1 MIFERITLHNFQRY
15 RGENSIEF
23 PAPGKAS
30 SIILVLAPNNSGKTT
45 ILYALR
51 FLFYG
56 HLAGYDRETAWNLA
70 TDLCRST
77 TPLGE
82 DIEVWV
88 EARVSIGGEPPIT
101 LRRSLQTRQISAGRW
116 KTEGPFLFH
125 KKTDRP
131 NEKFQVDA
139 DGSLQTQID
148 AAVPQELFSWFYFA
162 GEPAEGKMSHGNSRA
177 LVEPLKKAIQL
188 RRWTDAIH
196 TASAVHTS
204 LKAKLQKEAKNHGE
218 YANLLNKKDLVS
230 RSKSD
235 VVSGLATVQREI
247 QDLQRSYSD
256 IDGECLRTSKK
267 AEESQKL
274 FQRLKDQELKRD
286 RAAGTLDQANAEISS
301 LISKSAGMPL
311 LAPVLPAIEKRLEA
325 LRKANLLPADI
336 SKGFIERLL
345 RASNCVCGRVHDHGA
360 KEHLEAYLK
369 KTLAT
374 HTNND
379 LVNLA
384 NALEGGQDSRVISL
398 IARYPGDLSRQLGKK
413 SDAIRA
419 LADSKAAIEELTPQ
433 VKASSIEEFNKLVR
447 RREEISREFRAKEK
461 SRDEL
466 EGRLRTQE
474 DSLKTINADLA
485 KARPK
490 RGAEEASKLEN
501 AIAIAERLVAN
512 LRKGQ
517 QQFQDAVYEL
527 LQERLRQHFDST
539 VTGGNRAKLDRDT
552 LLPVIVD
559 PADNI
564 VKNPGGGEMQV
575 LSIAFVAGLAELRT
589 KINADLK
596 KAGLAGRLLG
606 EQSFVLDSPFT
617 SADHNY
623 MRAIADFLPNKAPQL
638 LVLLAKQNW
647 PDTVR
652 EALEPHIA
660 SAYGVTL
667 HTSAD
672 AHDASSFEFQ
682 IGKKSV
688 SLRKELRAGE
698 TAYTTFEKIF

>member
-23 PAPGKAS
+23 PAPGKGS
-30 SIILVLAPNNSGKTT
+30 TIVLVLAPNNSGKTT

-56 HLAGYDRETAWNLA
+56 HLAGYDRDTAWNLA
-70 TDLCRST
+70 NDLCRSA
-77 TPLGE
+77 TPLGK
-82 DIEVWV
+82 DVEVWV
-88 EARVSIGGEPPIT
+88 EARVSVGDEAPIT
-101 LRRSLQTRQISAGRW
+101 LRRCLQARQISTGRW
-116 KTEGPFLFH
+116 RTEGPFLFH
-125 KKTDRP
+125 KKTDRTK
-131 NEKFQVDA
+131 EEFQIDA
-139 DGSLQTQID
+139 DGSLQSQID
-148 AAVPQELFSWFYFA
+148 AAVPQELFSWFYFD
-162 GEPAEGKMSHGNSRA
+162 GEPAEGRMSHGNGRT
-177 LVEPLKKAIQL
+177 LVEPLKKAIQV

-196 TASAVHTS
+196 TASGVHS
-204 LKAKLQKEAKNHGE
+204 NLKAKLQREAKNHGE
-218 YANLLNKKDLVS
+218 YATLLKKKDLVS
-230 RSKSD
+230 RSRGEA
-235 VVSGLATVQREI
+235 VVDLATIQREI

-267 AEESQKL
+267 AEESQQL

-286 RAAGTLDQANAEISS
+286 RAASALDQANLDISA

-311 LAPVLPAIEKRLEA
+311 LGPVLPAIEQRLEA

-384 NALEGGQDSRVISL
+384 NALEGGQESRAISA
-398 IARYPGDLSRQLGKK
+398 ITRYPGELSRYLGKK
-413 SDAIRA
+413 SDAIKA
-419 LADSKAAIEELTPQ
+419 LADSKAAIEQLTPQ
-433 VKASSIEEFNKLVR
+433 VRSSSIEEFNKLVR
-447 RREEISREFRAKEK
+447 RRDEIGRELRAKEK
-461 SRDEL
+461 GRDEL
-466 EGRLRTQE
+466 EGRLKTQE
-474 DSLKTINADLA
+474 DSLKFINADLV

-490 RGAEEASKLEN
+490 HGAEQASKLEA
-501 AIAIAERLVAN
+501 AIAVAERLVAN

-527 LQERLRQHFDST
+527 LQARLRQHFDST

-559 PADNI
+559 PSGNI
-564 VKNPGGGEMQV
+564 VKTPGGGEMQV

-617 SADHNY
+617 AADHNY
-623 MRAIADFLPNKAPQL
+623 MRAIAEFLPNKAPQL

-647 PDTVR
+647 PNTVR

-667 HTSAD
+667 HTGAV
-672 AHDASSFEFQ
+672 AHDPTSFEFR
-682 IGKKSV
+682 IRDREV
-688 SLRKELRAGE
+688 CLREVLQSGE
-698 TAYTTFEKIF
+698 DSFTTFKKIF